1 MQCIVSCTLSMLL
14 RHTKRIVVICKSS
27 YLSSQ
32 SFIDSIPSHFPL
44 TVAGFFFQSCLLL
57 ALSSW
62 KPSSDDMALFYVLA
76 ASWGACNGMW
86 ETLLM
91 ALITLNHT
99 NHVTEV
105 TSPLQGLRF
114 LGLGFTFAAHGLMCE
129 TPKII
134 TMVIILAL
142 SLPAYA
148 MLEIRLEAQRKSQ
161 LINL

>member
-1 MQCIVSCTLSMLL
+1 
-14 RHTKRIVVICKSS
+14 
-27 YLSSQ
+27 
-32 SFIDSIPSHFPL
+32 
-44 TVAGFFFQSCLLL
+44 
-57 ALSSW
+57 
-62 KPSSDDMALFYVLA
+62 MALFYVLA

-91 ALITLNHT
+91 ALITLNHA
-99 NHVTEV
+99 NHVTDV

-114 LGLGFTFAAHGLMCE
+114 LGLGITFAAHGLMCE

-134 TMVIILAL
+134 TMVIILVL

-161 LINL
+161 LTNL